1 MEQQRAAINKKN
13 VHIGPQIYISI
24 GPQIYITIMFG
35 KATVLYCMTRT
46 DTCNKQGPLPL
57 TREVYIGKLTLDLA
71 ESLCFPLG
79 I

>member
-1 MEQQRAAINKKN
+1 
-13 VHIGPQIYISI
+13 
-24 GPQIYITIMFG
+24 MFG
-35 KATVLYCMTRT
+35 KASVLYCMTRT
-46 DTCNKQGPLPL
+46 DTCNKQGLLPL